1 MIFGLYEQDIA
12 AVVLL
17 GLIANFLF
25 SFLFGWYLTKNIG
38 MREMLESKG
47 GKKQS
52 WLMGVTLVIPY
63 ARMIVT
69 LYRVAVLQLYFL
81 NRGLTHKEYW
91 IYMTRDESEQ
101 R

>member
-12 AVVLL
+12 AIILL

-38 MREMLESKG
+38 MTEMLETRG
-47 GKKQS
+47 NRKQS
-52 WLMGVTLVIPY
+52 WLMGIALVVPF
-63 ARMIVT
+63 AKMIVT
-69 LYRVAVLQLYFL
+69 LYRVAILQLYFL

-91 IYMTRDESEQ
+91 VYMTRDESEQ